1 MLQLSAFRRLAAGL
15 AILVAPIPTLAAE
28 IVDAAYVAAAL
39 ARGAIAWDV
48 RDAKAYADGHL
59 PGAVNVGDVG
69 TVLRDPNREDWVPTA
84 QVEAV
89 LGRAGIDVLNREV
102 IVYSRT
108 GDPFPYWVQSGL
120 RHFGARQ
127 SKVFHGGLD
136 AWQAAGQPVSKEPA
150 TLPPVALK
158 LAPANTEMIDTDQ
171 MLAKLRAGRVQLV
184 DARTAKEFAGEDIRA
199 IRGGHI
205 PGAVNLPYEDNWIDP
220 QTPGKL
226 AAKQV
231 TSRAGM
237 SLKPADE
244 LRRLYAGLDRD
255 KEVVLYCQSGVRASV
270 TASVLRDLGFKDV
283 KLYEPS
289 WLGYAA
295 VLSAPAERE
304 VFVNIGALNARIA
317 GLQGKL
323 GELEAELGRV
333 KGAAMK

>member
-1 MLQLSAFRRLAAGL
+1 MKLPLVVRCLAASL
-15 AILVAPIPTLAAE
+15 AILIAPIAALAAE

-48 RDAKAYADGHL
+48 RDAKSYADGHL

-84 QVEAV
+84 QVQAV
-89 LGRAGIDVLNREV
+89 LGRAGIDVLNREL

-120 RHFGARQ
+120 RHFGAKQ

-136 AWQAAGQPVSKEPA
+136 AWQAAGQPVSKEPT
-150 TLPPVALK
+150 TLPPVVLT
-158 LAPANTEMIDTDQ
+158 LVPANAELLDTTE
-171 MLAKLRAGRVQLV
+171 MLAKLRAGRLQLV
-184 DARTAKEFAGEDIRA
+184 DARTAKEFSGDDIRA

-205 PGAVNLPYEDNWIDP
+205 PGAINLPYEDNWIDP

-237 SLKPADE
+237 NLKPADE
-244 LRRLYAGLDRD
+244 LGKLYAGLDRD

-283 KLYEPS
+283 KVYEPS

-304 VFVNIGALNARIA
+304 VFVNVGALNARIA
-317 GLQGKL
+317 GLQGKV

-333 KGAAMK
+333 KGAIK

>member
-1 MLQLSAFRRLAAGL
+1 MKLPLAIRRLAAGL
-15 AILVAPIPTLAAE
+15 AILIAPIGALAAE

-84 QVEAV
+84 QVQAV

-120 RHFGARQ
+120 RHFGAKQ

-150 TLPPVALK
+150 TLPPVALT
-158 LAPANTEMIDTDQ
+158 LVPVNAELIDTTE
-171 MLAKLRAGRVQLV
+171 MLAKLRAGRLQLV
-184 DARTAKEFAGEDIRA
+184 DARTAKEFSGDDIRA

-205 PGAVNLPYEDNWIDP
+205 PGAINLPYEDNWIDP

-237 SLKPADE
+237 NLKPADE
-244 LRRLYAGLDRD
+244 LGKLYAGLDRD

-283 KLYEPS
+283 KVYEPS

-304 VFVNIGALNARIA
+304 VFVNVGALNARIA
-317 GLQGKL
+317 GLQGKVS
-323 GELEAELGRV
+323 ELEAELGRV
-333 KGAAMK
+333 KGAIK